1 MSTASTALR
10 RTPVYYFHNYQAAG
24 NITLCIPSL
33 PKETHSHRG
42 PHQYTTSPPP
52 AARTHPTPIS
62 SVMWFSPLFCGLYP
76 LPLVVPTL
84 PIVRR

>member
-52 AARTHPTPIS
+52 AARTTLHTS
-62 SVMWFSPLFCGLYP
+62 
-76 LPLVVPTL
+76 LPLVLSSVLRVVPTAAGSAATL